1 MIDIRNV
8 KHDLINF
15 IADKSFTNISKI
27 KEDSM
32 IFREGIFDSMGLMSL
47 ITYLE
52 ENYDIKIEDSDL
64 IEENFESINAIYKFL
79 EKKLQ

>member
-1 MIDIRNV
+1 MIDIRNA

-79 EKKLQ
+79 EKKL